1 MDNIK
6 KFSTELDDIDA
17 LVRRFVVLQEGDL
30 SNSDIRCGL
39 FLLTALCD
47 IEIEIDLFIF
57 LQFVLDIE
65 KVYRKNYFVWI
76 HNRHVHKLMNF
87 L

>member
-47 IEIEIDLFIF
+47 IEIETS
-57 LQFVLDIE
+57 
-65 KVYRKNYFVWI
+65 
-76 HNRHVHKLMNF
+76 
-87 L
+87 